1 MAKDIKFGKTAR
13 DQMLQGVDTLADTV
27 KVTLGPK
34 GRNVALDKGYGSPEI
49 CEDGVTIARE
59 IELKNSFQNMG
70 AKLVYEVA
78 NQTNEK
84 AGDGTTTATVL
95 AQAMIHRGINSVEK
109 GANPVFVRVGIEKA
123 GKAVAEQLLKK
134 SKPVV
139 TNEDIEAIATISSH
153 DEAIGK
159 LIAQA
164 MDKVGKSG
172 VITVDESKTSEDE
185 LVVSQGLEY
194 DKGYLSPYMVSDREK
209 MVAELE
215 DAYVLVTDMKI
226 SNINDIVPLLQ
237 SVVDSH
243 KPLLIIADDLDS
255 DVVSTLIVNKL
266 RGTFNVVATKAPEF
280 GDAQKA
286 ALQDI
291 AILTGAKFYSKDLG
305 MALKD
310 VTIQDLGQA
319 KKVTVKKDTT
329 TLVGGEGSK
338 KDLADRIAELEAQY
352 KTASS
357 EYDKKGISK
366 RIAKLSNGVAV
377 LKVGAQ
383 TESEMKDKK
392 LRIEDALNAT
402 KAAVSEGIVVG
413 GGAALAE
420 VYAELKEG
428 LKDKNPDIQKGID
441 AVVDSLFDPLKQIAD
456 NSGYDAEE
464 IVEKQKSQKDGFGF
478 NAETGEWV
486 DMFKEG
492 IVDPTKVTR
501 SAILNASSIS
511 ALFVTTEAAVTEIKE
526 EKPAAPAAP
535 GMGGGMDDMY

>member
-1 MAKDIKFGKTAR
+1 MAKEIKFGKTAR
-13 DQMLQGVDTLADTV
+13 DQMLIGVDTLADTV

-95 AQAMIHRGINSVEK
+95 AQAMIHRGINAVEK

-164 MDKVGKSG
+164 MGKVGKSG

-237 SVVDSH
+237 SVVDAH

-310 VTIQDLGQA
+310 ITIQDLGQS

-338 KDLADRIAELEAQY
+338 KDLADRISELEAQY
-352 KTASS
+352 KTATS

-420 VYAELKEG
+420 VYRELKTN
-428 LKDKNPDIQKGID
+428 LKDANQDIQKGID
-441 AVVDSLFDPLKQIAD
+441 SVMDSLFDPLKQIAD

-464 IVEKQKSQKDGFGF
+464 IVEKQKSQKENFGF
-478 NAETGEWV
+478 NAETGKWV
-486 DMFKEG
+486 DLIKEG

-535 GMGGGMDDMY
+535 GMGGGMGDIY

>member
-13 DQMLQGVDTLADTV
+13 DAMVAGVDTLADTV

-59 IELKNSFQNMG
+59 IELKDSFENMG

-95 AQAMIHRGINSVEK
+95 AQAMIHRGINAVEK
-109 GANPVFVRVGIEKA
+109 GANPVFVRNGMEKA
-123 GKAVAEQLLKK
+123 GKAVADELLKM

-139 TNEDIEAIATISSH
+139 TNADIESIATISAH
-153 DEAIGK
+153 DEATGK

-164 MDKVGKSG
+164 MDKVGKAG

-185 LVVSQGLEY
+185 LVISQGMEY
-194 DKGYLSPYMVSDREK
+194 DKGYISPYMVTDREK

-215 DAYVLVTDMKI
+215 DAYILVTDMKI

-237 SVVDSH
+237 AVVDAH

-255 DVVSTLIVNKL
+255 DVTSTLIVNKL

-291 AILTGAKFYSKDLG
+291 AIMTGAKFYSKDLG
-305 MALKD
+305 MAVKD
-310 VTIQDLGQA
+310 ITIEDLGQA
-319 KKVTVKKDTT
+319 KKVTVKKDST
-329 TLVGGEGSK
+329 TLIGGNGTK
-338 KDLADRIAELEAQY
+338 KDIEDRISELEAQY
-352 KTASS
+352 KTVSS
-357 EYDKKGISK
+357 EYDKKALSK

-377 LKVGAQ
+377 LKVGAL

-402 KAAVSEGIVVG
+402 KAAVSEGIVIG

-420 VYAELKEG
+420 VYATLRG
-428 LKDKNPDIQKGID
+428 NLSDKNPDIQKGID
-441 AVVDSLFDPLKQIAD
+441 AVMDSLYEPLRQIAD
-456 NSGYDAEE
+456 NAGYDANE
-464 IVEKQKSQKDGFGF
+464 IAEKQKLQKENFGF
-478 NAETGEWV
+478 DAENGVWV
-486 DMFKEG
+486 DMIKEG

-501 SAILNASSIS
+501 TAVLNASSIA
-511 ALFVTTEAAVTEIKE
+511 ALFVTSEAAVTEIKE
-526 EKPAAPAAP
+526 DKPAAASPA
-535 GMGGGMDDMY
+535 MGGGMDGMY

>member
-1 MAKDIKFGKTAR
+1 MAKDIKFGKNAR
-13 DQMLQGVDTLADTV
+13 DEMVAGVDTLANTV

-34 GRNVALDKGYGSPEI
+34 GRNVALDKGYGSPTI
-49 CEDGVTIARE
+49 CEDGVSIARE

-95 AQAMIHRGINSVEK
+95 AQSMIHRGINAVEK
-109 GANPVFVRVGIEKA
+109 GANPVFVRAGIEKA
-123 GKAVAEQLLKK
+123 GKAVAAELLKM
-134 SKPVV
+134 SKPVD
-139 TNEDIEAIATISSH
+139 TNEDIESVATVSSGS
-153 DEAIGK
+153 EEIGK
-159 LIAQA
+159 LIAEA

-185 LVVSQGLEY
+185 LVISQGLEY
-194 DKGYLSPYMVSDREK
+194 DKGYISPYMVTDREK

-215 DAYVLVTDMKI
+215 DTLVLVTDLKI

-237 SVVDSH
+237 AVVDAH

-255 DVVSTLIVNKL
+255 DVTSTLLVNKL

-280 GDAQKA
+280 GDAQKS
-286 ALQDI
+286 ALEDI
-291 AILTGAKFYSKDLG
+291 AIMTGARFYSKDLG
-305 MALKD
+305 MAVKD
-310 VTIQDLGQA
+310 ISYDGLGSA
-319 KKVTVKKDTT
+319 KKVTVKKDSTT
-329 TLVGGEGSK
+329 IIGGNGKK
-338 KDLADRIAELEAQY
+338 KDVQDRIAELEAQY
-352 KTASS
+352 NIATS

-377 LKVGAQ
+377 LRVGAL
-383 TESEMKDKK
+383 TESELKDKK

-402 KAAVSEGIVVG
+402 KAAVAEGIVIG
-413 GGAALAE
+413 GGAALAN
-420 VYAELKEG
+420 VYKNLRSS
-428 LKDKNPDIQKGID
+428 LKDANPDVQKGID
-441 AVVDSLFDPLKQIAD
+441 AVMDSLFAPLRQIAD
-456 NSGYDAEE
+456 NAGYDPEA
-464 IVEKQKSQKDGFGF
+464 IVEEQRNVSGNIGF
-478 NAETGEWV
+478 NAANGTWV
-486 DMFKEG
+486 DMLKEG

-526 EKPAAPAAP
+526 EKPQANP
-535 GMGGGMDDMY
+535 GAGMDGMY

>member
-13 DQMLQGVDTLADTV
+13 DQMLEGVDTLANTV

-95 AQAMIHRGINSVEK
+95 AQAMIHRGINAVEK
-109 GANPVFVRVGIEKA
+109 GANPVFVRVGIERA

-153 DEAIGK
+153 DEATGK

-194 DKGYLSPYMVSDREK
+194 DKGYLSPYMVTDREK

-215 DAYVLVTDMKI
+215 DAYVLVTDMKV

-243 KPLLIIADDLDS
+243 KPLLIIADDMDS

-310 VTIQDLGQA
+310 VTIDDLGQA

-352 KTASS
+352 KTAAS

-402 KAAVSEGIVVG
+402 KAAVAEGIVVG

-420 VYAELKEG
+420 VYSELKDT

-441 AVVDSLFDPLKQIAD
+441 AVMDSLFDPLKQIAD

-464 IVEKQKSQKDGFGF
+464 IVEKQKAQKDGFGF
-478 NAETGEWV
+478 DAENGVWV
-486 DMFKEG
+486 DMIKEG

-526 EKPAAPAAP
+526 EKPAAPAAG